1 MTMTLP
7 IYQHPTMTV
16 LVDDSPSF
24 LHSLRFQLGAAFP
37 SIGFSDTGAAIAWL
51 RQHGAAPAALAGL
64 LSPSVDTYTFAP
76 QPYNIAMHV
85 EQVCGIRSHPQRF
98 LTPSVL
104 VVDYSMPGMNG
115 IEFCEAVRDLPCR
128 KILLTGVADERIAID
143 AFNRGLIDRYVRKSD
158 VHALDRLEAELTQLQ
173 EAYFLAQSEALR
185 MLLSLH
191 DYSFVNDPAIC
202 ALVRELGA
210 RHKIVEHYLFKTPP
224 GFLMYDRDARP
235 WLLAVETEQSMNAQ
249 FEIALDGGAPPSLLE
264 ALEQRRV
271 VPNFSDGD
279 GMYSPVRHKEWHRYT
294 TPAQTCHGRELY
306 YWAMFALEPGFMDG
320 PVASFSGFLRTQAAA
335 A

>member
-1 MTMTLP
+1 MTLP
-7 IYQHPTMTV
+7 IYQHPTTTV

-37 SIGFSDTGAAIAWL
+37 SIGFSDTCAAITWL
-51 RQHGAAPAALAGL
+51 RKHGAAPAALAGL
-64 LSPSVDTYTFAP
+64 LSPSVDTYTLSP
-76 QPYNIAMHV
+76 QPYNIALHV
-85 EQVCGIRSHPQRF
+85 EQVCGIRCHPQRF

-104 VVDYSMPGMNG
+104 VVDYSMPGMDG
-115 IEFCEAVRDLPCR
+115 IQFCEAVRDLPCR
-128 KILLTGVADERIAID
+128 KILLTGVADERVAIE

-158 VHALDRLEAELTQLQ
+158 AHALDRLEAELTQLQ
-173 EAYFLAQSEALR
+173 EGYFLAQSEALR

-202 ALVRELGA
+202 GLVRELGA
-210 RHKIVEHYLFKTPP
+210 RHKIVEHYLYKTPP
-224 GFLMYDRDARP
+224 GFLLYDREARP

-249 FEIALDGGAPPSLLE
+249 YEIALDGGAPPSLLD

-279 GMYSPVRHKEWHRYT
+279 GMYSPVRHKEWHRFT
-294 TPAQTCHGRELY
+294 APAQTCHGRELY
-306 YWAMFALEPGFMDG
+306 YWALFALEPGFLEG
-320 PVASFSGFLRTQAAA
+320 PVESFSSFLRGHAAA

>member
-1 MTMTLP
+1 MTLP

-51 RQHGAAPAALAGL
+51 RQHSAAPAALAGL
-64 LSPSVDTYTFAP
+64 LSPSVDTYTLSP
-76 QPYNIAMHV
+76 QPYNIALHV
-85 EQVCGIRSHPQRF
+85 EQVCGIRNQPQRF

-104 VVDYSMPGMNG
+104 VVDYSMPGMDG
-115 IEFCEAVRDLPCR
+115 IQFCEAVRDLPCR
-128 KILLTGVADERIAID
+128 KILLTGVADERVAID
-143 AFNRGLIDRYVRKSD
+143 AFNRGLIDRYMRKSD
-158 VHALDRLEAELTQLQ
+158 AHALDRLEAELTQLQ
-173 EAYFLAQSEALR
+173 EGYFLARSEALR

-202 ALVRELGA
+202 ALMRELGA
-210 RHKIVEHYLFKTPP
+210 RHKIVEYYLFKTPP

-249 FEIALDGGAPPSLLE
+249 FEIALDGGAPASLLE

-294 TPAQTCHGRELY
+294 APAQTCHGRELY
-306 YWAMFALEPGFMDG
+306 YWALFGLEPGFPEG

>member
-1 MTMTLP
+1 MNLP

-24 LHSLRFQLGAAFP
+24 LHSLRFQLGPSFP
-37 SIGFSDTGAAIAWL
+37 SIGFSDTTAAIAWL

-76 QPYNIAMHV
+76 QPYNIALHV
-85 EQVCGIRSHPQRF
+85 EQVCGIRRHAQRF

-104 VVDYSMPGMNG
+104 VVDYAMPGMDG
-115 IEFCEAVRDLPCR
+115 IQFCEAVRDLPCR
-128 KILLTGVADERIAID
+128 KILLTGVADERVAIE

-158 VHALDRLEAELTQLQ
+158 AHALDRLEEELTQLQ
-173 EAYFLAQSEALR
+173 EDFFLAQSEALR

-191 DYSFVNDPAIC
+191 DFSFVNDPAIGG
-202 ALVRELGA
+202 LVRELGA

-235 WLLAVETEQSMNAQ
+235 WLLAVETEQSMNAH
-249 FEIALDGGAPPSLLE
+249 FEIALDGGAPASLLE
-264 ALEQRRV
+264 ALGQRRV

-279 GMYSPVRHKEWHRYT
+279 GMYSPVRHKEWHRFT
-294 TPAQTCHGRELY
+294 APAQSQHGRELY
-306 YWAMFALEPGFMDG
+306 YWAMFPLDPAFLDG
-320 PVASFSGFLRTQAAA
+320 PVESFSNFQRRYPGNA
-335 A
+335 

>member
-1 MTMTLP
+1 MILP

-24 LHSLRFQLGAAFP
+24 VHSLRFQLGPSFP

-51 RQHGAAPAALAGL
+51 RRHAAAPAALASL

-76 QPYNIAMHV
+76 QPYNIALHV
-85 EQVCGIRSHPQRF
+85 EQVCGIRRLAQRF

-104 VVDYSMPGMNG
+104 VVDYAMPGMDG
-115 IEFCEAVRDLPCR
+115 IQFCEAVRDLPCR
-128 KILLTGVADERIAID
+128 KILLTGVADERVAIE

-173 EAYFLAQSEALR
+173 EGYFLAQSEALR

-202 ALVRELGA
+202 GLVRELGA

-235 WLLAVETEQSMNAQ
+235 WLLAVETEQSMNAH
-249 FEIALDGGAPPSLLE
+249 FEIALDAGAPASLLE
-264 ALEQRRV
+264 ALGQRRV

-279 GMYSPVRHKEWHRYT
+279 GMYSPVRHKEWHRFT
-294 TPAQTCHGRELY
+294 SPAHGCHGREPY
-306 YWAMFALEPGFMDG
+306 YWAMFPLDPDFPDG
-320 PVASFSGFLRTQAAA
+320 PVESFSAFLRRHPGNA
-335 A
+335 

>member
-1 MTMTLP
+1 
-7 IYQHPTMTV
+7 MTV

-24 LHSLRFQLGAAFP
+24 IHSLRYQLGPGFP

-51 RQHGAAPAALAGL
+51 RQHGAARGAPAGL
-64 LSPSVDTYTFAP
+64 LSASVDTYTLSP
-76 QPYNIAMHV
+76 QPYNIALHV
-85 EQVCGIRSHPQRF
+85 EEVCGIRTQPQRF
-98 LTPSVL
+98 MTPSVL
-104 VVDYSMPGMNG
+104 VVDYSMPGMSG

-128 KILLTGVADERIAID
+128 KILLTGVADERVAIE

-158 VHALDRLEAELTQLQ
+158 AQALDRLEAELTQLQ
-173 EAYFLAQSEALR
+173 EGYFLSQSEALR

-202 ALVRELGA
+202 GLVRELGA
-210 RHKIVEHYLFKTPP
+210 HHKIVEHYLYKTPP

-235 WLLAVETEQSMNAQ
+235 WLLAVETEQSMNAHY
-249 FEIALDGGAPPSLLE
+249 EIALDGGAPPSLLE

-279 GMYSPVRHKEWHRYT
+279 GMYSPVRHKEWHRFT
-294 TPAQTCHGRELY
+294 SPALTCHGRELY
-306 YWAMFALEPGFMDG
+306 YWAMFALDPELLEGT
-320 PVASFSGFLRTQAAA
+320 VVSFADFLRRYPGTA
-335 A
+335 

>member
-1 MTMTLP
+1 MNLP

-24 LHSLRFQLGAAFP
+24 LHSLRFQLGPGFP
-37 SIGFSDTGAAIAWL
+37 SIGFSDTTAAIAWL

-76 QPYNIAMHV
+76 QPYNIALHV
-85 EQVCGIRSHPQRF
+85 EQVCGIRRHAHRF

-104 VVDYSMPGMNG
+104 VVDYAMPGMDG
-115 IEFCEAVRDLPCR
+115 IQFCEAVRDLPCR
-128 KILLTGVADERIAID
+128 KILLTGVADERVAIE

-158 VHALDRLEAELTQLQ
+158 AHALDRLEEELTQLQ
-173 EAYFLAQSEALR
+173 EDFFLAQSEALR

-191 DYSFVNDPAIC
+191 DFSFVNDPAIGG
-202 ALVRELGA
+202 LVRELGA

-235 WLLAVETEQSMNAQ
+235 WLLAVETEQSMNAH
-249 FEIALDGGAPPSLLE
+249 FEIALDGGAPASLLE
-264 ALEQRRV
+264 ALGQRRV

-279 GMYSPVRHKEWHRYT
+279 GMYSPVRHKEWHRFT
-294 TPAQTCHGRELY
+294 APAQSRHGRELY
-306 YWAMFALEPGFMDG
+306 YWAMFPLDPAFLDG
-320 PVASFSGFLRTQAAA
+320 PVESFSNFQRRYPGNA
-335 A
+335 

>member
-1 MTMTLP
+1 MTLP

-24 LHSLRFQLGAAFP
+24 LDSLRFQLGAAFP
-37 SIGFSDTGAAIAWL
+37 SIGFSDAAEALAWL
-51 RQHGAAPAALAGL
+51 RQHGAAPAALASL
-64 LSPSVDTYTFAP
+64 LSPSVDTYTLAP
-76 QPYNIAMHV
+76 QPYNIALHV
-85 EQVCGIRSHPQRF
+85 EQVCGIRRHPQRF
-98 LTPSVL
+98 LAPSVL
-104 VVDYSMPGMNG
+104 VVDYAMPGMDG
-115 IEFCEAVRDLPCR
+115 ILFCEAVRDLPCR
-128 KILLTGVADERIAID
+128 KILLTGVADERVAID

-185 MLLSLH
+185 MLLALH

-210 RHKIVEHYLFKTPP
+210 RHRIVEHYLYKSPP
-224 GFLMYDRDARP
+224 GFLMFDREARP
-235 WLLAVETEQSMNAQ
+235 WLLAVETEQGMNAH

-264 ALEQRRV
+264 ALSQRRV

-279 GMYSPVRHKEWHRYT
+279 GMYSAVRHKEWHRFT
-294 TPAQTCHGRELY
+294 APAHICQGRELY
-306 YWAMFALEPGFMDG
+306 YWSMFALDPDILEG
-320 PVASFSGFLRTQAAA
+320 PVESFAAFLRKRPDSG
-335 A
+335 

>member
-1 MTMTLP
+1 MNLP

-24 LHSLRFQLGAAFP
+24 LHSLRFQLGPSFP
-37 SIGFSDTGAAIAWL
+37 SIGFSDTTAATAWL

-76 QPYNIAMHV
+76 QPYNIALHV
-85 EQVCGIRSHPQRF
+85 EQVCGIRRHAQRF

-104 VVDYSMPGMNG
+104 VVDYAMPGMDG
-115 IEFCEAVRDLPCR
+115 IQFCEAVRDLPCR
-128 KILLTGVADERIAID
+128 KILLTGVADERVAIE

-158 VHALDRLEAELTQLQ
+158 AHALDRLEEELTHLQ
-173 EAYFLAQSEALR
+173 EGFFLAQSEALR

-191 DYSFVNDPAIC
+191 DFSFVNDPAIC
-202 ALVRELGA
+202 GLVRELGA

-235 WLLAVETEQSMNAQ
+235 WLLAVETEQSMNAH
-249 FEIALDGGAPPSLLE
+249 FEIALDGGAPASLLE
-264 ALEQRRV
+264 ALGQRRV

-294 TPAQTCHGRELY
+294 APAQSCHGRELY
-306 YWAMFALEPGFMDG
+306 YWAMFPLDPEFLDG
-320 PVASFSGFLRTQAAA
+320 PVESFSNFLRRHPGHA
-335 A
+335 

>member
-1 MTMTLP
+1 
-7 IYQHPTMTV
+7 MTV

-24 LHSLRFQLGAAFP
+24 IHSLRYQLGPGFP

-51 RQHGAAPAALAGL
+51 RQHGAARGAMAGL
-64 LSPSVDTYTFAP
+64 LSPSVDTYTLSP
-76 QPYNIAMHV
+76 QPYNIALHV
-85 EQVCGIRSHPQRF
+85 EEVCGIRTQPQRF
-98 LTPSVL
+98 MTPSVL
-104 VVDYSMPGMNG
+104 VVDYSMPGMSG

-128 KILLTGVADERIAID
+128 KILLTGVADERVAIE

-158 VHALDRLEAELTQLQ
+158 AQALDRLEAELTQLQ
-173 EAYFLAQSEALR
+173 EGYFLSQSEALR

-202 ALVRELGA
+202 GLVRELGA
-210 RHKIVEHYLFKTPP
+210 HHKIVEHYLYKTPP

-235 WLLAVETEQSMNAQ
+235 WLLAVETEQSMNAHY
-249 FEIALDGGAPPSLLE
+249 EIALDGGAPPSLLE

-279 GMYSPVRHKEWHRYT
+279 GMYSPVRHKEWHRFT
-294 TPAQTCHGRELY
+294 SPALTCHGRELY
-306 YWAMFALEPGFMDG
+306 YWAMFALDPELLEGT
-320 PVASFSGFLRTQAAA
+320 VVSFADFLRRYPGTA
-335 A
+335 

>member
-1 MTMTLP
+1 MTLP

-24 LHSLRFQLGAAFP
+24 LQSLRYQLGPGFP

-51 RQHGAAPAALAGL
+51 REHAAAPTALSNL
-64 LSPSVDTYTFAP
+64 LSPSVDTYTLSP
-76 QPYNIAMHV
+76 QPYNIALHL
-85 EQVCGIRSHPQRF
+85 EQVCGIRTLPQRF
-98 LTPSVL
+98 MTPSVL

-128 KILLTGVADERIAID
+128 KILLTGVADERVAIE

-158 VHALDRLEAELTQLQ
+158 AHALDRLEAELTQLQ
-173 EAYFLAQSEALR
+173 EGYFMAQSESLR
-185 MLLSLH
+185 VLLALH
-191 DYSFVNDPAIC
+191 DFSFVNDPAIC
-202 ALVRELGA
+202 GLVRELGA
-210 RHKIVEHYLFKTPP
+210 RHKIVEHYLYKTPP

-235 WLLAVETEQSMNAQ
+235 WLLAVETEQSMNAH

-264 ALEQRRV
+264 AFEQRRV

-279 GMYSPVRHKEWHRYT
+279 GMYSPVRHKEWHRFT
-294 TPAQTCHGRELY
+294 SPALTCHGRELY
-306 YWAMFALEPGFMDG
+306 YWALFSLDPDVLEGRVEPFAE
-320 PVASFSGFLRTQAAA
+320 FLRRCPGTA
-335 A
+335 

>member
-1 MTMTLP
+1 
-7 IYQHPTMTV
+7 MTV

-24 LHSLRFQLGAAFP
+24 IHSLRYQLGPGFP

-51 RQHGAAPAALAGL
+51 RQHGAARGAMAGL
-64 LSPSVDTYTFAP
+64 LSASVDTYTLSP
-76 QPYNIAMHV
+76 QPYNIALHV
-85 EQVCGIRSHPQRF
+85 EEVCGIRTQPQRF
-98 LTPSVL
+98 MTPSVL
-104 VVDYSMPGMNG
+104 VVDYSMPGMSG

-128 KILLTGVADERIAID
+128 KILLTGVADERVAIE

-158 VHALDRLEAELTQLQ
+158 AQALDRLEAELTQLQ
-173 EAYFLAQSEALR
+173 EGYFLAQSEALR

-202 ALVRELGA
+202 GLVRELGA
-210 RHKIVEHYLFKTPP
+210 HHKIVEHYLYKTPP

-235 WLLAVETEQSMNAQ
+235 WLLAVETEQSMNAHY
-249 FEIALDGGAPPSLLE
+249 EIALDGGAPPSLLE

-279 GMYSPVRHKEWHRYT
+279 GMYSKVAHKEWHRFT
-294 TPAQTCHGRELY
+294 SPALTCHGRELY
-306 YWAMFALEPGFMDG
+306 YWAMFALDPELLDG
-320 PVASFSGFLRTQAAA
+320 TVVSFADFLRRYPGTA
-335 A
+335 

>member
-1 MTMTLP
+1 MTLP

-24 LHSLRFQLGAAFP
+24 LHSLRYQLGPGFP
-37 SIGFSDTGAAIAWL
+37 SIGFSDTGAALAWL
-51 RQHGAAPAALAGL
+51 REHGAAPAALASL
-64 LSPSVDTYTFAP
+64 LSPSVDTYTLSP
-76 QPYNIAMHV
+76 QPYNIALHL
-85 EQVCGIRSHPQRF
+85 EQVCGIRTQAQRF
-98 LTPSVL
+98 MTPSVL

-128 KILLTGVADERIAID
+128 KILLTGVADERVAIE

-158 VHALDRLEAELTQLQ
+158 AHALDRLEAELTQLQ
-173 EAYFLAQSEALR
+173 EGYFMAQSESLR
-185 MLLSLH
+185 VLLALH
-191 DYSFVNDPAIC
+191 DFSFVNDPAIC
-202 ALVRELGA
+202 GLVRELGA
-210 RHKIVEHYLFKTPP
+210 RHKIVEHYLYKTPT

-235 WLLAVETEQSMNAQ
+235 WLLAVETEQSMNAH

-279 GMYSPVRHKEWHRYT
+279 GMYSKVAHKEWHRFT
-294 TPAQTCHGRELY
+294 SPALTCHGRELY
-306 YWAMFALEPGFMDG
+306 YWAMFALDPEILDG
-320 PVASFSGFLRTQAAA
+320 KVDSFADFLKGHAAMT
-335 A
+335 

>member
-1 MTMTLP
+1 MTLP

-16 LVDDSPSF
+16 LVDDSASF
-24 LHSLRFQLGAAFP
+24 LHSLRFQLGPAFP
-37 SIGFSDTGAAIAWL
+37 SIGFSDTAEAIAWL
-51 RQHGAAPAALAGL
+51 RAHSAAPAALADL
-64 LSPSVDTYTFAP
+64 LSPSVDTYTLSP

-85 EQVCGIRSHPQRF
+85 EQVCGIRRHAERF

-104 VVDYSMPGMNG
+104 VVDYAMPGMDG
-115 IEFCEAVRDLPCR
+115 IEFCATIRDLPCR
-128 KILLTGVADERIAID
+128 KILLTGVADERVAID
-143 AFNRGLIDRYVRKSD
+143 AFNKGLIDRFVRKSD
-158 VHALDRLEAELTQLQ
+158 AHALDRLESDLTHLQ
-173 EAYFLAQSEALR
+173 EAYFLAQSEYLR
-185 MLLSLH
+185 MLLALH

-210 RHKIVEHYLFKTPP
+210 RHRIVEHYLFKTPP

-249 FEIALDGGAPPSLLE
+249 FEIALDGAAPRSLLE

-279 GMYSPVRHKEWHRYT
+279 GMYSAVRHKEWHRFAA
-294 TPAQTCHGRELY
+294 PAQVCQGIETY
-306 YWAMFALEPGFMDG
+306 YWALFALEPDFMDG
-320 PVASFSGFLRTQAAA
+320 PIDSFASFLRRHPGQA
-335 A
+335 

>member
-1 MTMTLP
+1 MTLP

-24 LHSLRFQLGAAFP
+24 IHSLRYQLGPGFS

-51 RQHGAAPAALAGL
+51 REHGAAPAALAGL
-64 LSPSVDTYTFAP
+64 LSPSVDTYTLSP
-76 QPYNIAMHV
+76 QPYNIALHL
-85 EQVCGIRSHPQRF
+85 EQVCGIRRHAQRF

-104 VVDYSMPGMNG
+104 VVDYAMPGMDG
-115 IEFCEAVRDLPCR
+115 IQFCEAVRDLPCR

-185 MLLSLH
+185 MLLALH

-210 RHKIVEHYLFKTPP
+210 RHRIVEHYLYKSPP
-224 GFLMYDRDARP
+224 GFLMFDRDARP
-235 WLLAVETEQSMNAQ
+235 WLLAVETEQGMNAH
-249 FEIALDGGAPPSLLE
+249 FEIALDGGAPASLLE

-279 GMYSPVRHKEWHRYT
+279 GMYSAVRHKEWHRFT
-294 TPAQTCHGRELY
+294 APAHTCQGRELY
-306 YWAMFALEPGFMDG
+306 YWSMFALDPDLLEG
-320 PVASFSGFLRTQAAA
+320 PVESFAAFLRKLPDSS
-335 A
+335 

>member
-1 MTMTLP
+1 
-7 IYQHPTMTV
+7 MTV

-51 RQHGAAPAALAGL
+51 RKHGAAPAALAGL
-64 LSPSVDTYTFAP
+64 LSPSVDTYTLSP
-76 QPYNIAMHV
+76 QPYNIALHV
-85 EQVCGIRSHPQRF
+85 EQVCGIRCHPQRF

-104 VVDYSMPGMNG
+104 VVDYSMPGMDG
-115 IEFCEAVRDLPCR
+115 IQFCEAVRDLPCR
-128 KILLTGVADERIAID
+128 KILLTGVADERVAIE

-158 VHALDRLEAELTQLQ
+158 AHALDRLEAELTQLQ
-173 EAYFLAQSEALR
+173 EGYFLAQSEALR

-191 DYSFVNDPAIC
+191 DYSFANDPAIC
-202 ALVRELGA
+202 GLVRELGA
-210 RHKIVEHYLFKTPP
+210 RHKIVEHYLYKTPP
-224 GFLMYDRDARP
+224 GFLMYDREARP

-249 FEIALDGGAPPSLLE
+249 YEIALDGGAPPSLLE

-271 VPNFSDGD
+271 VPNFGNGD
-279 GMYSPVRHKEWHRYT
+279 GMYSPVRHKEWHRFT
-294 TPAQTCHGRELY
+294 APAQTCHGREPY
-306 YWAMFALEPGFMDG
+306 YWALFALEPGFLEG
-320 PVASFSGFLRTQAAA
+320 PVESFSSFLRGHAAA

>member
-1 MTMTLP
+1 MTLP

-24 LHSLRFQLGAAFP
+24 LHSLRYQLGPAFP
-37 SIGFSDTGAAIAWL
+37 SIGFSETGAAIGWL
-51 RQHGAAPAALAGL
+51 RHHGATPAALATL
-64 LSPSVDTYTFAP
+64 LSPSVDTYTLAP
-76 QPYNIAMHV
+76 QPYNIALHV
-85 EQVCGIRSHPQRF
+85 EQVCGIRLQAERF

-104 VVDYSMPGMNG
+104 VVDYAMPGMDG
-115 IEFCEAVRDLPCR
+115 IQFCETVRDLPCR
-128 KILLTGVADERIAID
+128 KILLTGVADERVAIE

-173 EAYFLAQSEALR
+173 EAYFLAQSESLR
-185 MLLSLH
+185 MLLSLY
-191 DYSFVNDPAIC
+191 DYSFVNDPAIS

-210 RHKIVEHYLFKTPP
+210 RHRIVEHYLFKTPS

-235 WLLAVETEQSMNAQ
+235 WLLAVETEHGMNAH
-249 FEIALDGGAPPSLLE
+249 FEIALDGGAPRSLLE

-279 GMYSPVRHKEWHRYT
+279 GMYSPVRHKEWHRFT
-294 TPAQTCHGRELY
+294 APAQICKGRETY
-306 YWAMFALEPGFMDG
+306 YWAMFALDAEFLDG
-320 PVASFSGFLRTQAAA
+320 PVESFSTFLRSQTAHA
-335 A
+335 

>member
-1 MTMTLP
+1 MMTLP

-24 LHSLRFQLGAAFP
+24 LHSLRFQLGSAFP

-76 QPYNIAMHV
+76 QPCNIALHV
-85 EQVCGIRSHPQRF
+85 EQVCALRRHAQRF
-98 LTPSVL
+98 MTPSVL

-115 IEFCEAVRDLPCR
+115 LDFCEAVRDLPCR
-128 KILLTGVADERIAID
+128 KILLTGAADERVAIE

-158 VHALDRLEAELTQLQ
+158 AHALDRLETDLTQLQ
-173 EAYFLAQSEALR
+173 EGYFLDQSEALR
-185 MLLSLH
+185 MLLALH
-191 DYSFVNDPAIC
+191 DYGFVNDPAISN
-202 ALVRELGA
+202 LVRELGA
-210 RHKIVEHYLFKTPP
+210 CHKIVEHYLFKTPP

-235 WLLAVETEQSMNAQ
+235 WLLAVETEHSMNAQ
-249 FEIALDGGAPPSLLE
+249 YEIALDGGAPPSLLE
-264 ALEQRRV
+264 ALAQRRV

-279 GMYSPVRHKEWHRYT
+279 GMYSPVRHREWHRFT
-294 TPAQTCHGRELY
+294 APAQTCHGRELY
-306 YWAMFALEPGFMDG
+306 YWAMFALEPGFLDG
-320 PVASFSGFLRTQAAA
+320 PVASFASFLRGHSGNA
-335 A
+335 

>member
-1 MTMTLP
+1 
-7 IYQHPTMTV
+7 MTV

-64 LSPSVDTYTFAP
+64 LSPSVDTYTLSP
-76 QPYNIAMHV
+76 QPYNIALHV
-85 EQVCGIRSHPQRF
+85 EQVCGIRCHPQRF

-104 VVDYSMPGMNG
+104 VVDYSMPGMDG
-115 IEFCEAVRDLPCR
+115 IQFCEAVRDLPCR
-128 KILLTGVADERIAID
+128 KILLTGVADERVAIE

-158 VHALDRLEAELTQLQ
+158 AHALDRLEAELTQLQ
-173 EAYFLAQSEALR
+173 EGYFLAQSEALR

-191 DYSFVNDPAIC
+191 DYSFANDPAIC
-202 ALVRELGA
+202 GLVRELGA
-210 RHKIVEHYLFKTPP
+210 RHKIVEHYLYKTPP
-224 GFLMYDRDARP
+224 GFLMYDREARP

-249 FEIALDGGAPPSLLE
+249 YEIALDGGAPPSLLE

-279 GMYSPVRHKEWHRYT
+279 GMYSPVRHKEWHRFT
-294 TPAQTCHGRELY
+294 APAQTCHGRELY
-306 YWAMFALEPGFMDG
+306 FWALFALEPGFLEG
-320 PVASFSGFLRTQAAA
+320 PVESFSSFLRGHAAA

>member
-1 MTMTLP
+1 MTLP
-7 IYQHPTMTV
+7 IFQHPTMTV

-24 LHSLRFQLGAAFP
+24 IHSLRYQLGPGFP

-51 RQHGAAPAALAGL
+51 REHGSAPAALAGL
-64 LSPSVDTYTFAP
+64 LSPSVDTYTLSP
-76 QPYNIAMHV
+76 QPYNIALHV
-85 EQVCGIRSHPQRF
+85 EQVCGIRNQAQRF
-98 LTPSVL
+98 MTPSVL

-128 KILLTGVADERIAID
+128 KILLTGVADERVAIE

-158 VHALDRLEAELTQLQ
+158 AHALDRLEAELTQLQ
-173 EAYFLAQSEALR
+173 EGYFLAQSEALR
-185 MLLSLH
+185 MLLALH

-202 ALVRELGA
+202 GLVRELGA

-235 WLLAVETEQSMNAQ
+235 WLLAVETEQSMNAH

-279 GMYSPVRHKEWHRYT
+279 GMYSKLAHKEWHRFT
-294 TPAQTCHGRELY
+294 SPALTCHGRELY
-306 YWAMFALEPGFMDG
+306 YWAMFALDPDVLEGHVD
-320 PVASFSGFLRTQAAA
+320 SFAEFLRRYPGTA
-335 A
+335 